1 MYGTTTINPKS
12 DQLRWLLNFTNK
24 LKSDILFV
32 QGLND
37 TPIQMYSWPIF
48 KQEVLSCTNCQN
60 SEFVEIVGGDHG
72 TLFESPM
79 AKTAFNKFINT
90 H

>member
-1 MYGTTTINPKS
+1 
-12 DQLRWLLNFTNK
+12 
-24 LKSDILFV
+24 
-32 QGLND
+32 
-37 TPIQMYSWPIF
+37 MYSWPTF

-79 AKTAFNKFINT
+79 AKIAFNKFINT